1 MADEISAAAR
11 RREAAPVSVASLF
24 ESFLDG
30 RGDEMVRATR
40 AWYAVNGDI
49 ERAHTTGTFVREP
62 RRGETDPVLVV
73 YVDSRARAT
82 DFAANSEVYL
92 ARLANA
98 GMSYSKVEFRLSKYP
113 RRPAEAG
120 PGRTG
125 AVAAAPGAQAARP
138 LPPLSREEEDE
149 IEVLLAR
156 VPEGMREDVRKAM
169 RASYARSH
177 E

>member
-1 MADEISAAAR
+1 M
-11 RREAAPVSVASLF
+11 SVASLF

-62 RRGETDPVLVV
+62 RRGETGPVLVV
-73 YVDSRARAT
+73 YVDSRTRAT

-98 GMSYSKVEFRLSKYP
+98 GMSYSKIEFRLSKYP

-156 VPEGMREDVRKAM
+156 APEGMREDVRKAM

>member
-62 RRGETDPVLVV
+62 RRGETGPVLVV

-120 PGRTG
+120 PGRAS
-125 AVAAAPGAQAARP
+125 AVAVAPGAQAARP

>member
-1 MADEISAAAR
+1 M
-11 RREAAPVSVASLF
+11 SVASLF

-62 RRGETDPVLVV
+62 RRGETGPVLVV

-120 PGRTG
+120 PGRAS
-125 AVAAAPGAQAARP
+125 AVAVAPGAQAARP